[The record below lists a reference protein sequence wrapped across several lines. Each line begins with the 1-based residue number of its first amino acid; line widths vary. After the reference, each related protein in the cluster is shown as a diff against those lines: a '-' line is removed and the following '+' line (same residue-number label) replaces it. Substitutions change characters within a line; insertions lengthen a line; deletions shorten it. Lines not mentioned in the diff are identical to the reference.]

1 MAMPLPHWEEDTPEN
16 QARLRTL
23 QAFIRYSSRYRM
35 LCKVNML
42 QYYKQFL
49 VLNKLMM
56 ITGVMT
62 RTFYFLDY
70 VLSTYAQLL
79 TIRSDRWQSHD

>member
-1 MAMPLPHWEEDTPEN
+1 
-16 QARLRTL
+16 
-23 QAFIRYSSRYRM
+23 M
-35 LCKVNML
+35 LCKVNVL

-70 VLSTYAQLL
+70 VLSTYGQLL